1 MSKDCFRHVEH
12 VTNYHRKVEVMDPE
26 EIRKLVSTTSY
37 MEQARQIIKRLILNG
52 TYRPGE
58 RIKEAEIAQAM
69 GMSRSPVREAVVHL
83 ANEGLI
89 KLNPQKGAFVRDF
102 DIREA
107 RELYEVREAV
117 EIQAVRLAAARAG
130 EEDLAGLR
138 AFLDT
143 VESTLEDHGTSTD
156 GLRGRTPTD
165 PYPLDLD
172 YHREVAMLSKNE
184 RLTHYVMEVN
194 TQLYLAKLKAT
205 APPGRARGA
214 HEEHLAIYQAI
225 ESGDPDAAA
234 EAMKL
239 NVRNSLRNLEKS
251 MGETGVGVL

>member
-1 MSKDCFRHVEH
+1 
-12 VTNYHRKVEVMDPE
+12 
-26 EIRKLVSTTSY
+26 

-58 RIKEAEIAQAM
+58 RVKEAEIAQAL
-69 GMSRSPVREAVVHL
+69 GVSRSPVREAVVHL

-89 KLNPQKGAFVRDF
+89 KLHLQRGAFVREF
-102 DIREA
+102 DMREV

-117 EIQAVRLAAARAG
+117 EVKAVRLAAERAG
-130 EEDLAGLR
+130 EEDLAELR
-138 AFLDT
+138 EFLDS
-143 VESTLEDHGTSTD
+143 VEGALEEHDASSTD

-205 APPGRARGA
+205 APPGRAMGA
-214 HEEHLAIYQAI
+214 HEEHLAIYEAI
-225 ESGDPDAAA
+225 RSGDPDAA
-234 EAMKL
+234 EKAMKL
-239 NVRNSLRNLEKS
+239 NIRNSLRNLEKS
-251 MGETGVGVL
+251 MGEAGSRMV